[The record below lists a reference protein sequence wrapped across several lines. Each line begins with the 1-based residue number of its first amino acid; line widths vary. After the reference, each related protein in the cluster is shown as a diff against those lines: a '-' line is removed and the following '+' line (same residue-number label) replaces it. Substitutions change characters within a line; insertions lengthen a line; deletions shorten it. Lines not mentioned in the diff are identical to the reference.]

1 MEHLM
6 KGKKMTAKKSQNK
19 ADASADYLTL
29 DGVAKLLTISRMTL
43 YKIINDENA
52 GFPKGFII
60 VKSEKN
66 RSTKLYKRTDIID
79 WLENQTPRS

>member
-1 MEHLM
+1 
-6 KGKKMTAKKSQNK
+6 MTAKKSQNK

-60 VKSEKN
+60 VKSAGVMK
-66 RSTKLYKRTDIID
+66 
-79 WLENQTPRS
+79 